1 VAGVADLPSIWGG
14 WPVATCFPD
23 HCFCEATRD
32 QLVRQPANAV
42 SGAAFIGVAVLVLL
56 APAGPLTRTF
66 RALYASAAAIIGAAT
81 IFYHASLTFAGQTA
95 DVLGM
100 YLIVTLVLVD
110 QLARRQAWRVHRVA
124 ATYLLGNSV
133 LLGGLI
139 LLPQARRYVFAAL
152 VVLVII
158 LELAGRAKR
167 PAQVQNKLFRAA
179 VALLL
184 GGFVAWVLDIMRITC
199 SPASWLQGHALWHVA
214 GALAAWLLYR
224 YLQTARTARA

>member
-1 VAGVADLPSIWGG
+1 M
-14 WPVATCFPD
+14 
-23 HCFCEATRD
+23 RD

-56 APAGPLTRTF
+56 TPAAPLTPTF
-66 RALYASAAAIIGAAT
+66 RALYAAAAAIIGAAT

-110 QLARRQAWRVHRVA
+110 QLARRQAWRAHQVA
-124 ATYLLGNSV
+124 ITYLLGNCA

-152 VVLVII
+152 VLLVVI

-167 PAQVQNKLFRAA
+167 PAQVQDKLFVAA

-199 SPASWLQGHALWHVA
+199 SPESWLQGHALWHVA

-224 YLQTARTARA
+224 YLQTARTARV

>member
-1 VAGVADLPSIWGG
+1 MAGLADLPSIWGG
-14 WPVATCFPD
+14 WRAATCFPD
-23 HCFCEATRD
+23 HCFCEAMRD

-42 SGAAFIGVAVLVLL
+42 SGAAFLGVAVLVLT
-56 APAGPLTRTF
+56 APAGPLTPTF
-66 RALYASAAAIIGAAT
+66 RALYAAAAAIIGAAT

-110 QLARRQAWRVHRVA
+110 QLARQQAWRAHRLA

-139 LLPQARRYVFAAL
+139 LLPHARRYVFAAL

-167 PAQVQNKLFRAA
+167 SAQVQNKLFSAA

-199 SPASWLQGHALWHVA
+199 SPESWLQGHALWHVA

-224 YLQTARTARA
+224 YLQTARTARV

>member
-1 VAGVADLPSIWGG
+1 MAGVADLPSIGGG
-14 WPVATCFPD
+14 WRAATCFPAR
-23 HCFCEATRD
+23 CFCESIRD

-42 SGAAFIGVAVLVLL
+42 SGAAFTGVAVLVLL
-56 APAGPLTRTF
+56 APAGPLTMTF
-66 RALYASAAAIIGAAT
+66 RALYAAAAALIGAAT

-110 QLARRQAWRVHRVA
+110 QLARRLAWRAQRVA
-124 ATYLLGNSV
+124 VTYVLGNCV

-158 LELAGRAKR
+158 LEWRSRKSWQVPNHYFTAAAGVLLAGFLAW
-167 PAQVQNKLFRAA
+167 
-179 VALLL
+179 ALD
-184 GGFVAWVLDIMRITC
+184 VMRITC
-199 SPASWLQGHALWHVA
+199 RPESWLQGHALWHVA

-224 YLQTARTARA
+224 HLQTARRQTNQ